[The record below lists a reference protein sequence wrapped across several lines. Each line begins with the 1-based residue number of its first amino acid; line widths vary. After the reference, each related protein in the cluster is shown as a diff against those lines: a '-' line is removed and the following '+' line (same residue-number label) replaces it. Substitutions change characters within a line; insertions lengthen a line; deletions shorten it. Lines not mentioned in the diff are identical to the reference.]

1 MAECDAEEAAS
12 GTGKEHAQCSVGHPE
27 ANGPLPGTKAD
38 VGDEERAR
46 EIAEQDLG
54 TSRKQVK
61 HRPRIITHHYPW
73 KGKGGVP
80 PPQILPSCRS
90 D

>member
-12 GTGKEHAQCSVGHPE
+12 GTGKEHAQSSVGPPE

-61 HRPRIITHHYPW
+61 HRPRIITRHYW
-73 KGKGGVP
+73 
-80 PPQILPSCRS
+80 
-90 D
+90 